1 MTMEK
6 RNVNTVVTRKKYLGQ
21 WIDHTSLTRRPCFR
35 VQVYTVKG
43 VAEITLDP
51 DRLDRLVLA
60 AAKNRGK
67 KSTAGPVKVRF
78 TDVVETLENEHI
90 DPPEAK
96 NRLDQVRK
104 G

>member
-1 MTMEK
+1 MEK

-21 WIDHTSLTRRPCFR
+21 WIDHTRLTRRPCFK

-51 DRLDRLVLA
+51 QRLDRLVLA
-60 AAKNRGK
+60 AAQNRGK
-67 KSTAGPVKVRF
+67 KSTSGPVKVRLM
-78 TDVVETLENEHI
+78 DAVETLEQEYI

-96 NRLDQVRK
+96 DRLDQLRK